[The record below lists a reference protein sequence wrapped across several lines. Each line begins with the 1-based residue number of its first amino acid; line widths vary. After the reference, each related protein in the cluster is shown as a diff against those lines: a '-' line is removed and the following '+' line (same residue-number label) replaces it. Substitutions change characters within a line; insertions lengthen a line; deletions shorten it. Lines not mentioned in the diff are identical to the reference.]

1 MHKQLRFLGTMAVIA
16 MLLELSC
23 NQLEARK
30 LPIKVDEEGTAKMVK
45 LLQETFAKLDPM
57 KIQYYDSNRKAAI
70 FKAKLDEATDINEQ
84 MKLKMQ
90 YAFELLGGG
99 KNEQAIMEFEQLL
112 QTATEAKA
120 DPQSL
125 DQIKKLLALCYV
137 RIGETSNCIERFNE
151 ASCILPIQGKGVYND
166 QIGSRMAIRLYEE
179 MLVENPNDYE
189 AIWMLNFAYMTV
201 GEYPKKVPKQFLV
214 PPSFFESDY
223 DLPAFKNIAQEVG
236 VGTVALSGGTCV
248 EDFNNDGLL
257 DIMASSWGMND
268 QLRYF
273 ESDGN
278 GHFTEKTD
286 AAKLTGLTSGLNLQH
301 ADYDNDGFMDLLVLR
316 GAWWQAQGNIPNS
329 LIKNNGDGTFTD
341 VTIQAGLLSFAP
353 TQTAAWADFNNDGW
367 LDLFIGNESAMEFK
381 NPCEFY
387 LNNQDGTFTDIT
399 KQVGLGT
406 YQAYVKGVTAGDVN
420 NDGWQDL
427 YISTLTSN
435 NMLLLNQTTQPGA
448 MPVFMDATERA
459 AVNQPFGGFATWMFD
474 FNNDGWL
481 DIFAG
486 SYGSSTGALAAE
498 AATLNSQGKH
508 IGGTP
513 HLYINDGKTGK
524 DAPHFTDITK
534 QVGLDDA
541 LFVMGSN
548 FGDLDN
554 DGWLDFYLGTGA
566 PSLSAVVPNKMYRNN
581 EGKGL
586 QDVTTAGGFG
596 ILQKGHAVGF
606 GDFDNDGDQDIFSV
620 IGGALDG
627 DVFSNA
633 FHLNPIGN
641 QQNWVTLK
649 LIGTTSNRSAIGAR
663 VKITAIG
670 KDGKERQVHGLVST
684 GSSFGGNSL
693 QLEIGLGDATSIKQV
708 EVKWPNAKGSV
719 SVYKNIQINK
729 YVELTEGNTAPVYL
743 ERKRI
748 QFPG

>member
-1 MHKQLRFLGTMAVIA
+1 MVVLA

-70 FKAKLDEATDINEQ
+70 FKAKLDKATDINEK

-112 QTATEAKA
+112 QTATDAKA

-166 QIGSRMAIRLYEE
+166 QIGSRMAIRLYED

-201 GEYPKKVPKQFLV
+201 GEYPQKVPKQFLV

-223 DLPAFKNIAQEVG
+223 DLPAFKNIAQEIG

-273 ESDGN
+273 ENDGN

-286 AAKLTGLTSGLNLQH
+286 VAKLTGLTSGLNLQH

-316 GAWWQAQGNIPNS
+316 GAWWQTQGNIPNS

-435 NMLLLNQTTQPGA
+435 NMLLLNQTAQPGA
-448 MPVFMDATERA
+448 MPVFMDVTDRA
-459 AVNQPFGGFATWMFD
+459 EVKQPFGGFATWMFD

-486 SYGSSTGALAAE
+486 SYGSSTGVLAAE

-508 IGGTP
+508 IGGNP

-524 DAPHFTDITK
+524 DAPHFTNITK
-534 QVGLDDA
+534 QVGLNDA

-581 EGKGL
+581 EGKAL

-627 DVFSNA
+627 DVFTNA

-670 KDGKERQVHGLVST
+670 KDGKERQVHGLIST

-693 QLEIGLGDATSIKQV
+693 QLETGLGGATSIKQV

-729 YVELTEGNTAPVYL
+729 YVELKEGNTEPVYL
-743 ERKRI
+743 EKKRI